1 MEAAPGFLHRMGC
14 GCFMIELLAII
25 AERAFRGRCRVAQC
39 GGILLSLAAVG
50 GFCLACPVSA
60 QQLES
65 TPLSTRD
72 LHVWGRFSPG
82 TWKQVRIVTET
93 LNDRGEVTDTT
104 TTDTK
109 STLLSVNSKSIR
121 LKIDVNV
128 EVDGKR
134 FAGQSRV
141 IEHGFFCEQPSDAS
155 EMKLLGAAQITID
168 GQRLP
173 CQVRQVVAHS
183 GGQQLITKLYLS
195 ESIEPFVLKRE
206 TSTVEANGHTADN
219 ASTTAEVIALE
230 MPYRVQREMKT
241 AAYERTIQRTPK
253 GTSVTLDVTCVDVPG
268 GIVARTSKELD
279 EKGRLLR
286 RSTLELVDYHAEVE
300 DAAGDDGA
308 RYLTRRQARKA
319 ARRGR

>member
-1 MEAAPGFLHRMGC
+1 MQMLD
-14 GCFMIELLAII
+14 LLPKTIS
-25 AERAFRGRCRVAQC
+25 RAVRRRSIWRSGV
-39 GGILLSLAAVG
+39 LMVLTVVG
-50 GFCLACPVSA
+50 GWFGATASVSA
-60 QQLES
+60 EHLDEA
-65 TPLSTRD
+65 PLSTRD

-82 TWKQVRIVTET
+82 TWKQVRVVTET
-93 LNDRGEVTDTT
+93 LNDRGEVSDTT

-109 STLLSVNSKSIR
+109 STLLSVSSQSIR
-121 LKIDVNV
+121 LKIDLSV
-128 EVDGKR
+128 EVGGKR
-134 FAGQSRV
+134 FAGESRV
-141 IEHGFFCEQPSDAS
+141 IEHGFFCERPSDAS
-155 EMKLLGAAQITID
+155 ELKLLGAAQITID

-183 GGQQLITKLYLS
+183 GGQQLVTKLYLS

-206 TSTVEANGHTADN
+206 VSTVESNGHPVDN
-219 ASTTAEVIALE
+219 TSTTAEVIALD

-241 AAYERTIQRTPK
+241 AAFERTIQRTPK
-253 GTSVTLDVTCVDVPG
+253 GTNVTLDVTCVDIPG

-286 RSTLELVDYHAEVE
+286 RSTLELVDYHSEVE
-300 DAAGDDGA
+300 EASGDDGV